1 MTDGKVLSVNVGVA
15 RPNPAKRHGGPTGID
30 KLPVEHAVEV
40 RAPGPKRTGLHSGVV
55 GDPIGDT
62 KHHGGDDQAVY
73 AYSREDYDWWEAELG
88 RSLPDGYFG
97 ENMTTVGLDL
107 NATQI
112 GEVWRIG
119 DVLELQPTFGR
130 IPCATFQAKMC
141 EPRWV
146 RTFTAENRPGAYLR
160 VVAPGDVRGGDPV
173 EVVDRPAHG
182 VTIALAFRAYLT
194 ERHLLPELLAIDGL
208 PDDLRATLRQRM
220 GGA

>member
-1 MTDGKVLSVNVGVA
+1 MSGRLLAVCVSGSDLLPLPGR
-15 RPNPAKRHGGPTGID
+15 RPDRSGID
-30 KLPVEHAVEV
+30 KRPVAGRVAVH
-40 RAPGPKRTGLHSGVV
+40 PLGLD
-55 GDPIGDT
+55 GDVQVNRRY
-62 KHHGGDDQAVY
+62 HGGEGQALY
-73 AYSREDYDWWEAELG
+73 AYAQEDADWWEAELG
-88 RSLPDGYFG
+88 RELPDGMFG
-97 ENMTTVGLDL
+97 ENLTTAGLDL
-107 NATQI
+107 VASRI
-112 GEVWRIG
+112 GEVWRVG

-130 IPCATFQAKMC
+130 IPCATFQAKMG

-146 RTFTAENRPGAYLR
+146 RTFTAESRPGAYLR
-160 VVAPGDVRGGDPV
+160 VITPGDVRGGDPV